1 MCNKARAN
9 PPLPVKPLPSSGCCF
24 CHEEVQLLRYWYR
37 VGRIQL
43 VSSISG
49 GHRGRSK
56 DKEHGCRWWWWGGAT
71 FECMVPWPSLKC
83 GGWGGLSKKERSKGL
98 TLACLLGP
106 FVFELHFLLILK
118 DPLLISEEMV
128 LEHSVLRDPHLEF
141 GFSEDLPL
149 IKKNTNFLYLFLF
162 MAMTLLNWRTTKL
175 KGSLSGFRRRP
186 LLRILTKFHLC
197 NQTFYEGT
205 IMF

>member
-56 DKEHGCRWWWWGGAT
+56 DKEHGSRWWWGGAT
-71 FECMVPWPSLKC
+71 FECMVPWPSLKR

-118 DPLLISEEMV
+118 DPLLISEEIV
-128 LEHSVLRDPHLEF
+128 LEHSVLRDPHLVWIF
-141 GFSEDLPL
+141 WGSTTN
-149 IKKNTNFLYLFLF
+149 KKNTNLLHLFLF
-162 MAMTLLNWRTTKL
+162 IAMTLLKWRTTKL
-175 KGSLSGFRRRP
+175 KGSLSRFRRRP
-186 LLRILTKFHLC
+186 LLRILTKFNLC